1 MERIQAPSIILS
13 NRLVIKLDRPG
24 MHLHP
29 GPFFLAL
36 SVVAGRS
43 AGGQGSLSEPSGW
56 VNISD
61 SKRVPVTN
69 ALTNRGLD

>member
-1 MERIQAPSIILS
+1 
-13 NRLVIKLDRPG
+13 

-43 AGGQGSLSEPSGW
+43 AGWQGSLSEPSGW